1 MTETWRYPKMESLTT
16 LLGLRTRKEM
26 LNTVKQAKG
35 RLELTKR
42 KRRFKTSQQKEN

>member
-1 MTETWRYPKMESLTT
+1 MKSVITLFGLSTRRET
-16 LLGLRTRKEM
+16 

-35 RLELTKR
+35 ILEITER